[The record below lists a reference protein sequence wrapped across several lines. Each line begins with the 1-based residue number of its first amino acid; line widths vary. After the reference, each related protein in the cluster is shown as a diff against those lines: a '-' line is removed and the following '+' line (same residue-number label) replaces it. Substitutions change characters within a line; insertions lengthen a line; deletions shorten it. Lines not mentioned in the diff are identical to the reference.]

1 METFIDISFSAN
13 GEKAS
18 KIFSILNDMGL
29 KYHIGDHDF
38 SYDWKRVASIEEE
51 LEFIDNLQ
59 EKLKGT
65 GAILKITS
73 KR

>member
-1 METFIDISFSAN
+1 METFIDISFNAD

-29 KYHIGDHDF
+29 KYHIGEHDF

-51 LEFIDNLQ
+51 LDFIDSIQ
-59 EKLKGT
+59 DRLKGT
-65 GAILKITS
+65 GAILRITS